1 MADQS
6 TPADSIACSFDG
18 TSDALPPPP
27 ARPVPSKKRPSDTS
41 LPSTQQ
47 SGLWSRGSD
56 EQDLSSPPTT
66 TPSQANPTK
75 RQRGSRTS
83 RSEADNGHVVDT
95 PAEHNGSEIVS
106 PTTDAGGVF
115 AQPSSDASARP
126 FICHKLTLS
135 MFVCLKGF
143 EKRSGLRYVHP

>member
-1 MADQS
+1 M
-6 TPADSIACSFDG
+6 G
-18 TSDALPPPP
+18 TVSPPSWRTSQLPQIPSPVASMVLLMLFHRRRRALFP
-27 ARPVPSKKRPSDTS
+27 ARSA
-41 LPSTQQ
+41 TQQ

-135 MFVCLKGF
+135 MNVCLKGF